1 MDIAVPLTLE
11 AIRLAFYMGRKTFN
25 STPEELY
32 DHFYKKGKHTHICIL
47 SNGTYFFAR
56 ESELKD
62 RQYVPVTVE
71 EARDILFIRSL
82 ET

>member
-11 AIRLAFYMGRKTFN
+11 AVRLAFYMGRKTLN

-32 DHFYKKGKHTHICIL
+32 DHFYKKGEHTHICIL
-47 SNGTYFFAR
+47 SSGTYFFAR
-56 ESELKD
+56 ESDLED

-71 EARDILFIRSL
+71 EAREILFIRSL
-82 ET
+82 EN